1 MADAYTIVV
10 LADGETWTTLDGCSI
25 CVINKKEF
33 TELCDDHISASDL
46 TPIVE
51 IALKDVPVPA
61 NNV

>member
-1 MADAYTIVV
+1 MADTYTIVV

-25 CVINKKEF
+25 CIINKKEY
-33 TELCDDHISASDL
+33 TELCDGYMDPPDL